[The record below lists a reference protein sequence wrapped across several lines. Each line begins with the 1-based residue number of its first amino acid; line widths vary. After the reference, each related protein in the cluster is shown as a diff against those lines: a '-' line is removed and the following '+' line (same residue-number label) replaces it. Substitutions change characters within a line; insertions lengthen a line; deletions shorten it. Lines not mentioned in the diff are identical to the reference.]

1 MSVFIESKSDGQDAH
16 PNVSLK
22 IPQCFHVSASICSL
36 GYFERSYGICL
47 DSCQR
52 GGGKVIMVERKGR
65 DQRTC
70 MNDPLT

>member
-1 MSVFIESKSDGQDAH
+1 MSVFNESKSDGQDAH

-36 GYFERSYGICL
+36 GYFERAYGICL

-52 GGGKVIMVERKGR
+52 GGGEGDNGGKKGKGSKN
-65 DQRTC
+65 
-70 MNDPLT
+70 MYE